1 MHAFI
6 RLLKTRKL
14 QGPVSLCLLAFAFLF
29 VSGVQVA
36 WSDEPVGKVESLT
49 GKASIQREGKTLH
62 LAPGDPIYL
71 RDVAKTA
78 ANSTLQFVFLDES
91 RVKMAEDTVMEITEY
106 LYSPQDKT
114 RTSLLSMMSGRA
126 RFVVSGLQDYRDK
139 RFRVQTQTAV
149 VGTRDTDFIVGAK
162 TDTGCPEGGLVEAF
176 CVANAIVAYNKAF
189 PDDQVIL
196 TANMV
201 SQMCGPNVPT
211 PPRFV
216 SASERQKLLS
226 GLENMPGV
234 PGAMGGSSSGQ
245 QGGTAGGA
253 DVGVTTTSPTA
264 AGMDTTNPTSTTTP
278 PTTTSVSTTTS
289 STTTTSTTTTTSSS
303 STTSTTV
310 PVSTSLPPPPPP
322 PNRS

>member
-49 GKASIQREGKTLH
+49 GKASIQREGKTLP
-62 LAPGDPIYL
+62 LALGDPIYL

-106 LYSPQDKT
+106 LYSPQEKT

-162 TDTGCPEGGLVEAF
+162 ADKGCPDGGLVEAF

-201 SQMCGPNVPT
+201 SQICGANVPT

-234 PGAMGGSSSGQ
+234 PGATGASSSGQ
-245 QGGTAGGA
+245 QG
-253 DVGVTTTSPTA
+253 V
-264 AGMDTTNPTSTTTP
+264 MDTTNPTSTTAP
-278 PTTTSVSTTTS
+278 PATTSESTTTS
-289 STTTTSTTTTTSSS
+289 STTTTTSTTTSTSS
-303 STTSTTV
+303 TSTSL